1 MNMPSTKNGKLLLRH
16 GLILTAQK
24 RAAGA
29 AGRKFAMKLFNKKET
44 LIFKTEQQRDD
55 YIERLAETHVDYAV
69 LENRANISRVSGDY
83 ILRVAASDLKK
94 VS

>member
-1 MNMPSTKNGKLLLRH
+1 MASVFCGT
-16 GLILTAQK
+16 GLHWRRKK

-44 LIFKTEQQRDD
+44 LIFKTVQQRDA
-55 YIERLAETHVDYAV
+55 YIERLDAAHVDYEV
-69 LENRANISRVSGDY
+69 LENRDNIYSLDVDY

>member
-44 LIFKTEQQRDD
+44 LIFNTVQQRDA
-55 YIERLAETHVDYAV
+55 YIERLEAAHVDYEV
-69 LENRANISRVSGDY
+69 LESRDNIYSLDVDY